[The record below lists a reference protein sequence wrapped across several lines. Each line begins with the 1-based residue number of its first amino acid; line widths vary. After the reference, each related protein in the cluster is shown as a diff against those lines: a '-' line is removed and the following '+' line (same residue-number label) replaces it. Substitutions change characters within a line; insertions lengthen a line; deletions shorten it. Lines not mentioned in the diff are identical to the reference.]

1 MPAPGLS
8 MAPVVCIGLRRVA
21 GRVRFQSYMTA
32 VQHFALLPQAG
43 SNRAAA
49 AVVASVGSAPGAHRF
64 ACWTRSLHPLPK
76 HACRWKMG
84 IFLSMPAGCRYL
96 HMERLLEGVERRSDI
111 AAQRDELQRAV
122 GSRPPGA
129 DSYSAEQRDEDL
141 ALGSMASSALGGPR
155 DADLALECF
164 TRVWESGEEA
174 RSASAPGGTVHED
187 VNLSLQLA
195 LLHLEDDGVKDEETV
210 RALLDGRDEDAPPGG
225 ASRKHGG
232 GEVTE
237 EKAKAVIKDIRSLQ
251 RQVRAP
257 LLARWLQRLAC

>member
-1 MPAPGLS
+1 MGT
-8 MAPVVCIGLRRVA
+8 
-21 GRVRFQSYMTA
+21 F
-32 VQHFALLPQAG
+32 LP
-43 SNRAAA
+43 
-49 AVVASVGSAPGAHRF
+49 
-64 ACWTRSLHPLPK
+64 
-76 HACRWKMG
+76 
-84 IFLSMPAGCRYL
+84 MPAGCRYL
-96 HMERLLEGVERRSDI
+96 HMERLLEGVERRGDL

-122 GSRPPGA
+122 GNRPPGA

-174 RSASAPGGTVHED
+174 RSVCVSAPGGTVNED

-195 LLHLEDDGVKDEETV
+195 LLHLEDDGVEDEEAV
-210 RALLDGRDEDAPPGG
+210 RALLDGADEDAPPGG
-225 ASRKHGG
+225 ASRKLGG

-257 LLARWLQRLAC
+257 LLAR